1 MTNPKTESTM
11 IQKSKRTQLQYKI
24 LAGLV
29 IFALAL
35 CALVVVMMLR
45 RGPALAY

>member
-1 MTNPKTESTM
+1 M
-11 IQKSKRTQLQYKI
+11 ILHSKRKTQFAI

-29 IFALAL
+29 VFALAL

-45 RGPALAY
+45 RGPAVAY

>member
-1 MTNPKTESTM
+1 MSILK
-11 IQKSKRTQLQYKI
+11 KRRLQVVI

-29 IFALAL
+29 VFALAL

-45 RGPALAY
+45 RGPAVAY

>member
-1 MTNPKTESTM
+1 MRSIKHD
-11 IQKSKRTQLQYKI
+11 SKRRALQWKI

-29 IFALAL
+29 AFALAL

-45 RGPALAY
+45 RGPAVAY

>member
-1 MTNPKTESTM
+1 MTISKNRKT
-11 IQKSKRTQLQYKI
+11 QFAI

-45 RGPALAY
+45 RGPAVAY

>member
-1 MTNPKTESTM
+1 MTDSTLTDT
-11 IQKSKRTQLQYKI
+11 KRRTRQFAI

-29 IFALAL
+29 IFTLAL

-45 RGPALAY
+45 RGPVAAY